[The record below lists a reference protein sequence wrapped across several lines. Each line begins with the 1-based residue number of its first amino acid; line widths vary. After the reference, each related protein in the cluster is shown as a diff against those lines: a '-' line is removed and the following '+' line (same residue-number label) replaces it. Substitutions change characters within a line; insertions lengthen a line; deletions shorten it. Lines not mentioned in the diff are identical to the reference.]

1 MPANPVTESTPEM
14 PWPIS
19 NAIACLKEVR
29 DREQDGSERAETIRL
44 AMEYAIET
52 VKGINSLRPPQPPDP
67 AREAQ
72 KAVRAFCRDLGEAF
86 RSLADGFER
95 IADGEP
101 RWEDDR

>member
-1 MPANPVTESTPEM
+1 MTTEIDQPQPE
-14 PWPIS
+14 PWPIA

-52 VKGINSLRPPQPPDP
+52 VKGINKLRPPQPPDP
-67 AREAQ
+67 AEEAA
-72 KAVRAFCRDLGEAF
+72 KAVRMFCRDLAMAF
-86 RSLADGFER
+86 ASLADSFER

-101 RWEDDR
+101 AWEDSR